1 MATSQTPE
9 TYYIDGRFVAA
20 PDAMIPVNDLALL
33 RGFGVFELVR
43 TCGGRPFLLEE
54 HLERLENSARRIDL
68 ALPWTR
74 RSLRR
79 IVLETLARNHL
90 PEANLR
96 IVVTGGPSTDFMTP
110 QGSPRLLVLV
120 SPLPSPPPEWYSRG
134 VKIILLVTEREVTDA
149 KSTNY
154 LTATLAQR
162 EAARSGA
169 VEAVYVSREGL
180 VQEGTTSNLFL
191 FAGGQLATPGR
202 GVLPG
207 ITRQTI
213 LHLAQDL
220 FPVQIRD
227 ITRSEL
233 LNAAEI
239 FISGTNKGIVPVVE
253 VDGQPIGDGRPGPCT
268 RRLMDA
274 LRAYMETRS
283 DKGHTP

>member
-1 MATSQTPE
+1 MTTSQSPE

-43 TCGGRPFLLEE
+43 TYGGRPFLLEE
-54 HLERLENSARRIDL
+54 HLERLEKSARRIDL

-110 QGSPRLLVLV
+110 QGRPRLLVLV
-120 SPLPSPPPEWYSRG
+120 SPLPSPPPEWYSKG
-134 VKIILLVTEREVTDA
+134 VGIILLVTEREVTDA

-169 VEAVYVSREGL
+169 AEAVYVSREGL

-191 FAGGQLATPGR
+191 FAGGHLATPGR

-233 LNAAEI
+233 LDAAEI

-253 VDGQPIGDGRPGPCT
+253 VDGRPVGDGRPGPCT
-268 RRLMDA
+268 RRMMDA
-274 LRAYMETRS
+274 LRAFMENRS
-283 DKGHTP
+283 DKG